1 MLNFK
6 KIRLMTKLAVYEKKD
21 GKEDIHLS
29 KYYKTDY
36 VRFQTLKSIIT
47 ATIGYAL
54 ILALIAFYRLEYLIK
69 NAVVLDYKL
78 IGTYVLGF
86 YLMTITLYGLGSI
99 AGYSMKYDA
108 SRKKLSRY
116 FKLLKG
122 SKRYTMSLPMSLRF
136 GGIDDVAITEL
147 RERVKNFY
155 QRYDAYLLPII
166 KFIFAFIAFQ
176 TINKEIGYDERL
188 KALPIVLGISLLC
201 IHAFGCHGTSCS
213 VISVLTY
220 ILYP

>member
-69 NAVVLDYKL
+69 NADCSGLLKL

-99 AGYSMKYDA
+99 AGV
-108 SRKKLSRY
+108 
-116 FKLLKG
+116 FH
-122 SKRYTMSLPMSLRF
+122 
-136 GGIDDVAITEL
+136 
-147 RERVKNFY
+147 
-155 QRYDAYLLPII
+155 
-166 KFIFAFIAFQ
+166 
-176 TINKEIGYDERL
+176 EI
-188 KALPIVLGISLLC
+188 
-201 IHAFGCHGTSCS
+201 
-213 VISVLTY
+213 
-220 ILYP
+220 

>member
-78 IGTYVLGF
+78 IETYVLGF

-116 FKLLKG
+116 FKLLK
-122 SKRYTMSLPMSLRF
+122 
-136 GGIDDVAITEL
+136 
-147 RERVKNFY
+147 
-155 QRYDAYLLPII
+155 
-166 KFIFAFIAFQ
+166 
-176 TINKEIGYDERL
+176 RL
-188 KALPIVLGISLLC
+188 EKVYNEST
-201 IHAFGCHGTSCS
+201 HES
-213 VISVLTY
+213 
-220 ILYP
+220 

>member
-116 FKLLKG
+116 FKLLK
-122 SKRYTMSLPMSLRF
+122 
-136 GGIDDVAITEL
+136 
-147 RERVKNFY
+147 
-155 QRYDAYLLPII
+155 
-166 KFIFAFIAFQ
+166 
-176 TINKEIGYDERL
+176 RL
-188 KALPIVLGISLLC
+188 EKVYNEST
-201 IHAFGCHGTSCS
+201 HES
-213 VISVLTY
+213 
-220 ILYP
+220 

>member
-1 MLNFK
+1 
-6 KIRLMTKLAVYEKKD
+6 MTKLAVYEKKD

-116 FKLLKG
+116 FKLLK
-122 SKRYTMSLPMSLRF
+122 
-136 GGIDDVAITEL
+136 
-147 RERVKNFY
+147 
-155 QRYDAYLLPII
+155 
-166 KFIFAFIAFQ
+166 
-176 TINKEIGYDERL
+176 RL
-188 KALPIVLGISLLC
+188 EKVYNEST
-201 IHAFGCHGTSCS
+201 HES
-213 VISVLTY
+213 
-220 ILYP
+220 